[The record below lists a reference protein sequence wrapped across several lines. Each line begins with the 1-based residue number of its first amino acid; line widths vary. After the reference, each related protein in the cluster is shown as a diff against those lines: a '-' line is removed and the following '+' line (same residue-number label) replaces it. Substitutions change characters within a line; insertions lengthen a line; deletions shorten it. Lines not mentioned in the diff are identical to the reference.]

1 MELNYDTYK
10 ALGEAQQAVDLL
22 GLESSLVSVNSK
34 NAKNF
39 LSALLSD
46 SSQSAYRRKKS
57 LELIAQLVFLNKTRI
72 EAIVDKILDVE
83 NSDELF
89 FVLSAIKLS
98 HRFYYQSK
106 EGILA
111 WLDKLTLDNN
121 IDIRSEAFYSR
132 GRILFS
138 EALSANNTSDFCKL
152 IIQAESDFEKSVSEI
167 ENRIDAKL
175 FGEISKFLLTAKA
188 LQQDNV
194 DVIYKS
200 IKTDLWQYGFYSVKN
215 GEIASIVNLVDSLA
229 VVKRLLQTEPDNWL
243 DFKNE
248 FNEILIQL
256 HQLEALA
263 ICNEVEITKW
273 NSGNIRDIQRH
284 IVENILTTSFQHHIS
299 KLNRLLNENHIN
311 SIKDKEVIND
321 IMNLITNLEKDKKK
335 DETALADIL
344 ARLHNSFPNIP
355 LATIRYDLW
364 GLDVLE
370 IDSIIKLFSKYLT
383 ASNSN
388 IVAIKTGFPQGD
400 EILNIIGN
408 ELLQLLPR
416 FPLEKR
422 IEFLLVLRD
431 VLNYFINASQGS
443 KSKFE
448 FLFKSDAHEK
458 ELQDSLL
465 TYLHATERAGKYT
478 SEVRDYA
485 DGGRVDINYNSA
497 EMQFPIELKRSFE
510 TLDWETVCNKYI
522 GQAQTYAY
530 TRDQLAI
537 FMVLDLSPKEA
548 VKPEANLRDLFKIL
562 HLPPRQSIEI
572 QHPNY
577 VVALIL
583 PGNKYLPSQRS
594 KY

>member
-1 MELNYDTYK
+1 MELDYNDYK
-10 ALGEAQQAVDLL
+10 NLGEAQQTFELL
-22 GLESSLVSVNSK
+22 GLESSLATVNSK

-46 SSQSAYRRKKS
+46 SGQSAYRRKKS
-57 LELIAQLVFLNKTRI
+57 LELIAQLVFLNKARI

-83 NSDELF
+83 NSDDLF
-89 FVLSAIKLS
+89 LVLSAIKLS

-111 WLDKLTLDNN
+111 WLAKLTLDNN
-121 IDIRSEAFYSR
+121 VDVRSEAFYSR
-132 GRILFS
+132 GRIVFS

-152 IIQAESDFEKSVSEI
+152 IIQAELDFEKSLDEI

-175 FGEISKFLLTAKA
+175 FREMSKFLLSARA
-188 LQQDNV
+188 LRQDNI

-200 IKTDLWQYGFYSVKN
+200 IKIDLWQYAIYSVSG
-215 GEIASIVNLVDSLA
+215 GEIASIVALVDSLA

-248 FNEILIQL
+248 FNEILNQL

-284 IVENILTTSFQHHIS
+284 IVENILTTSFQRHIS

-311 SIKDKEVIND
+311 SPADKELINE
-321 IMNLITNLEKDKKK
+321 IISLITTLKEDKKK

-355 LATIRYDLW
+355 LATIKNDLW
-364 GLDVLE
+364 GLDIVE
-370 IDSIIKLFSKYLT
+370 IDSIVALISKYLN

-388 IVAIKTGFPQGD
+388 VAAIKTGFSQGD
-400 EILNIIGN
+400 EMLNIIGN
-408 ELLQLLPR
+408 DLIQLLPT

-443 KSKFE
+443 KTKFE

-465 TYLHATERAGKYT
+465 TYLKATERAEKYT
-478 SEVRDYA
+478 PEVRDYA
-485 DGGRVDINYNSA
+485 DGGRVDINFSSA
-497 EMQFPIELKRSFE
+497 STQFPIELKRSLE
-510 TLDWETVCNKYI
+510 ALDWETVCNNYI
-522 GQAQTYAY
+522 AQAQTYAY

-548 VKPEANLRDLFKIL
+548 AKPEANLKDLFKII
-562 HLPPRQSIEI
+562 HLPPRQSIDI
-572 QHPNY
+572 KYPDY
-577 VVALIL
+577 VVAFIL